1 MHTRLAY
8 VALALALVGGS
19 AIVLAGGA
27 AGTDGGPGTAAATVD
42 TSNGSVISLSPASGA
57 NGDYAEVNGNGE
69 LALLFEDLNEDA
81 ETTVDDVF
89 TVDVTATEAADVSIE
104 TDAPGVTFY
113 WGGDPSADASDA
125 RTVQPGDS
133 VAVGVRIDSY
143 DDVDGGEFTVV
154 AEIDEQEAD
163 DDENSSTSIVEA
175 DVSPTE
181 ITVGESVTATATIYN
196 EGSTREPHTVRL
208 SVDGTVVEQRTVGVD
223 AGSTRTVSFER
234 TFQQAGEFTVELGW
248 RTAGTVTVTEPTSGG
263 GFTISNASLSPA
275 AIEPG
280 ESTTITADVT
290 NDGAATDT
298 FTAELVVGG
307 VVVDERA
314 VQVGPGATEQVT
326 FERSFDQRG
335 QYEIAI
341 SGSGAGT
348 LRVESATATSVRRYG
363 SEYGWLLGALT
374 VPALGGAFVAAR
386 RRQREVAGDE

>member
-1 MHTRLAY
+1 MHTRLTLI
-8 VALALALVGGS
+8 ALALALVAVP

-42 TSNGSVISLSPASGA
+42 TANGSVISLSPASGA
-57 NGDYAEVNGNGE
+57 NDDYAETNGNGE

-81 ETTVDDVF
+81 ETTVDEVF
-89 TVDVTATEAADVSIE
+89 TVDVTAAEAADLSIG
-104 TDAPGVTFY
+104 TDAPGVSFY
-113 WGGDPSADASDA
+113 WGGDPSADAGDS

-154 AEIDEQEAD
+154 AET
-163 DDENSSTSIVEA
+163 DDEDDNSSTSIVEA
-175 DVSPTE
+175 GVSPPQ
-181 ITVGESVTATATIYN
+181 ITVGESATATATVYN
-196 EGSTREPHTVRL
+196 EGSTRESHTVRL

-234 TFQQAGEFTVELGW
+234 TFQQAGEFEVAFGW
-248 RTAGTVTVTEPTSGG
+248 HSAGTVTVTEPASGG
-263 GFTISNASLSPA
+263 GFSVSNASLSPA

-280 ESTTITADVT
+280 EATTITADVT
-290 NDGAATDT
+290 NDGAEPDT
-298 FTAELVVGG
+298 FTAELSVGG
-307 VVVDERA
+307 VVVEE
-314 VQVGPGATEQVT
+314 QVIEVAPGASEQLT

-335 QYEIAI
+335 EYEIAI

-348 LRVESATATSVRRYG
+348 LRVESSTATSVRRYG
-363 SEYGWLLGALT
+363 SEYGWLLGAVT

-386 RRQREVAGDE
+386 RRQRLVIDDR